1 MPTISADVLTLVISE
16 VNERDNDD
24 EEDDDDDFIMMLLL
38 LLLNILIAVRLFL
51 VLVERLRHCPALQ
64 YCSPVHRKMQRHLSS
79 TLQAPDTYDIIIVR
93 KLRMN
98 T

>member
-24 EEDDDDDFIMMLLL
+24 EEDDDDDDVIMMLLL

-51 VLVERLRHCPALQ
+51 VLVERLRHCSALQ
-64 YCSPVHRKMQRHLSS
+64 YCSPVHRKMQRHFVNDRS
-79 TLQAPDTYDIIIVR
+79 TQPSTSVGR
-93 KLRMN
+93 
-98 T
+98 